1 MEILW
6 WNEGRGRMKIRS
18 WQLSFICLLDYFKLI
33 FLLTQDVFLFA
44 LIKAFM
50 HPEVCLGKWNI
61 SPCLQL
67 IWEKKTAFLITQL
80 THDVKNSQY

>member
-6 WNEGRGRMKIRS
+6 WNEGRGRMKIRL

-33 FLLTQDVFLFA
+33 FLLTQDVFLNNKSFYASGGMLRKMKHFTMFA
-44 LIKAFM
+44 VNLRK
-50 HPEVCLGKWNI
+50 
-61 SPCLQL
+61 
-67 IWEKKTAFLITQL
+67 KKTAFFLITQL